1 MSWITDLKE
10 ATIDNLYK
18 VLSYFGS
25 FFNVVFVT
33 DYTDL
38 QEPVNGLIQLADYKT
53 YIPTKIVDL
62 NGNRLQ
68 GGINTAIVGFSSEN
82 TGFTSTLTTGQS
94 LINSVYSLP
103 IRAVALS
110 VSGSGTTILNLN
122 AGSANQAL
130 DWFGVNFT
138 GGSVGTIANYTNFIM
153 SDGSILAG
161 TDGFIFDG
169 SIGTVAFTQCLFS
182 GFSGSGTYIT
192 LPSTLTLTRRFRI
205 NNSSF
210 VAPTG
215 VTGVNASTSAS
226 IPSEGY
232 ILFGVN
238 FSGGSSSYTS
248 GITYLDDKALWLI
261 CRGISNTSVIAQYYM
276 QGNATTTTISVSG
289 TYYKISGTTTANAIN
304 QKFTHTNNRLTYTGS
319 LTRNFKM
326 TASISASSGNN
337 QDLKFRLAKNGTTDI
352 TSQAS
357 QNTSGSGRVDNIVCQ
372 WLGSLATNDYIE
384 IFTTNNTST
393 TAVLVEDLNVL
404 IEEV

>member
-10 ATIDNLYK
+10 ATTGNLFK

-25 FFNVVFVT
+25 FFNIIFVT

-53 YIPTKIVDL
+53 YIPTKIVNL

-68 GGINTAIVGFSSEN
+68 GGINTAIIGFSSEN

-103 IRAVALS
+103 MRFLSLS

-130 DWFGVNFT
+130 DWFGINFT
-138 GGSVGTIANYTNFIM
+138 GGNVGTIANYSNFIM
-153 SDGSILAG
+153 SDCSILAG
-161 TDGFIFDG
+161 TDGFVFDG
-169 SIGTVAFTQCLFS
+169 SIGTIAFTQCLFS

-192 LPSTLTLTRRFRI
+192 LPSTLTITRRFRI

-210 VAPTG
+210 IATTG
-215 VTGVNASTSAS
+215 VTGINVNTSAS
-226 IPSEGY
+226 VPSEGY

-238 FSGGSSSYTS
+238 FSGGSASYTT
-248 GITYLDDKALWLI
+248 GVTYLDDKALWLI

-289 TYYKISGTTTANAIN
+289 TYYKVSGTTTANSIN

-319 LTRNFKM
+319 LTRNFKV

-352 TSQAS
+352 TSQVS
-357 QNTSGSGRVDNIVCQ
+357 QDTSSSGRVDNITCQ
-372 WLGSLATNDYIE
+372 WLGSLVTNDYIE

-393 TAVLVEDLNVL
+393 TSVLVEDLNVL